1 MFGFD
6 SYGDQMV
13 FCKITDGAIYLIDAV
28 AISSVLTLDVYW
40 LSIAPIIIQWT
51 FYEWLLD
58 FSRLQ
63 AISSL

>member
-28 AISSVLTLDVYW
+28 AISSVLTLDVY
-40 LSIAPIIIQWT
+40 
-51 FYEWLLD
+51 
-58 FSRLQ
+58 
-63 AISSL
+63 